1 MDKEDAVH
9 VDSGILSVIKE
20 DKETPFAAA
29 GMNLETA
36 TLSEVRQR
44 KINMISHIW
53 NLKKNNGIAE
63 SIYRLGMEEQ
73 M

>member
-9 VDSGILSVIKE
+9 VDSGILSVITE

-44 KINMISHIW
+44 KT
-53 NLKKNNGIAE
+53 
-63 SIYRLGMEEQ
+63 SIV
-73 M
+73 